1 MAFRASLVKGN
12 EDFRKNAKEHTFFQ
26 AEADREERKMLEN
39 RMIIWAGVKRNKGSF
54 LGIGILL
61 LLAALS
67 LTAVL
72 MTVLAGNSYIR
83 DEMERAGF
91 GDLTVWV
98 SDVPDIEFLMESIR
112 EQEGVEAA
120 EAQRL
125 IFSEYEANGV
135 ESDSQGQMIPWT
147 LSGSRYR
154 FFENNLSGYR
164 EAPEEIGEQEV
175 YVSTSMKSMM
185 DLEPG
190 DTVTFPIAR
199 GGRTISLTVAGYY
212 EDPFMGSSM
221 IGMKGFLIAEKT
233 YEEIGS
239 VIEETGMDALA
250 RDGLMIHIQAEDGIT
265 VSEVN
270 RILVENTPLSM
281 YTEFIHSADT
291 MAGFMGILQNAFSA
305 ILAAFALVLFG
316 VAMAV
321 MGHSIS
327 GLVEQEWKNLGILK
341 TMGYTGGR
349 LTGLLTIQY
358 GVAMGGGVIL
368 GMLLAVPAAGLI
380 SRMTVTAT
388 GVLIPVNF
396 PVLPCMVVFSI
407 FLLVPVSFCI
417 LRLRNIKRIAP
428 MATIRGES
436 DTVSALET
444 KFFRNGIRSGGLSF
458 HLALR
463 QVLTGRR
470 RYMGV
475 CLVAVF
481 LVFLASLAG
490 RMNGWLG
497 EDGKGMMDAFHP
509 ADLDLG
515 VQALGELGAEE
526 MEQMVLSYTDI
537 TDSYLLAMPS
547 VSVNGTN
554 YTANVITEP
563 ERFHISRGQTSM
575 GADQIVLTEALA
587 SDLGADVGDF
597 VTIRGNKGSGEF
609 TVSGIYHCAN
619 DMGANLGMSRE
630 GYLSIGEDDSRL
642 WCYHYFLADPSQKQ
656 AITESLEQTW
666 GGDVHVHENS
676 WPGLFGIISA
686 MHMLI
691 FFLYGV
697 SAAFICVVTGMAGTK
712 ILGVEQKDM
721 GIYKPIGCSV
731 RMLRFSFAFRFGI
744 VAAVGAVIGTLAAM
758 GFTDPVVSTVMRL
771 AGISNFASG
780 NTPGSVL
787 LPGSM
792 VILLFFGFAWLLSGR
807 IRSPKGYLYGHTARA
822 KERRT

>member
-1 MAFRASLVKGN
+1 
-12 EDFRKNAKEHTFFQ
+12 
-26 AEADREERKMLEN
+26 MLEN
-39 RMIIWAGVKRNKGSF
+39 RMIIRAGVKRNKGSF

-91 GDLTVWV
+91 GDLTAWA

-112 EQEGVEAA
+112 EQEGVESA

-154 FFENNLSGYR
+154 FFQNNLSGYR

-175 YVSTSMKSMM
+175 YVSPSMKSMM

-190 DTVTFPIAR
+190 DMVTLSIAR

-221 IGMKGFLIAEKT
+221 IGMKGFLISEKT

-250 RDGLMIHIQAEDGIT
+250 RDGFMIHIQAEDGIT

-358 GVAMGGGVIL
+358 VAAMGGGVIL

-380 SRMTVTAT
+380 SRMTVTTT
-388 GVLIPVNF
+388 GVLIPVHF
-396 PVLPCMVVFSI
+396 PVLPCMGVFSI
-407 FLLVPVSFCI
+407 LLLVPMSFCI

-428 MATIRGES
+428 MAAIRGEADILS
-436 DTVSALET
+436 VSET

-470 RYMGV
+470 RYAGA

-481 LVFLASLAG
+481 LVFFASLAG

-497 EDGKGMMDAFHP
+497 EDGKGMMDAFNP

-515 VQALGELGAEE
+515 VQVLGELGAEE

-563 ERFHISRGQTSM
+563 KRFHISRGQTSM
-575 GADQIVLTEALA
+575 ESDQVVLTEALA

-609 TVSGIYHCAN
+609 MVSGIYHCAN

-642 WCYHYFLADPSQKQ
+642 WCYHYFLEDPSQKQ
-656 AITESLEQTW
+656 AITEALEQTW

-691 FFLYGV
+691 LFLYGV

-712 ILGVEQKDM
+712 ILDAEQKDM
-721 GIYKPIGCSV
+721 GIYKSIGCSV
-731 RMLRFSFAFRFGI
+731 RMLRFSFASRFGI

-792 VILLFFGFAWLLSGR
+792 VILLFFGFARLLSGR